1 MLLKFRSCSPK
12 TWLKKGIKLDMN
24 KKVRDMKPSEMNAFY
39 EALLPSKE
47 REFANEF
54 DNELIANSKKDR
66 EESESKIL
74 SKVVG
79 KASKHFSTV
88 SKLLEDNGVKKIY
101 LPDLGS
107 YDHNFSSNKE
117 RLIAEGRMKGKKPRR
132 GPDHDFDYDD
142 DDYGYE

>member
-1 MLLKFRSCSPK
+1 
-12 TWLKKGIKLDMN
+12 
-24 KKVRDMKPSEMNAFY
+24 MKPSEMNAFY

-117 RLIAEGRMKGKKPRR
+117 RLIAEGRMKGKSPDVVRIATLIMTMMIMGMNKQKPLLRK
-132 GPDHDFDYDD
+132 GFS
-142 DDYGYE
+142 

>member
-1 MLLKFRSCSPK
+1 
-12 TWLKKGIKLDMN
+12 MN

-117 RLIAEGRMKGKKPRR
+117 RLIAEGRMKGKSPDVVRIATLIMTMMIMGMNKQKPLLRK
-132 GPDHDFDYDD
+132 GFS
-142 DDYGYE
+142 

>member
-1 MLLKFRSCSPK
+1 
-12 TWLKKGIKLDMN
+12 
-24 KKVRDMKPSEMNAFY
+24 MKPSEMNAFY
-39 EALLPSKE
+39 EALLRSKE

-132 GPDHDFDYDD
+132 GPDRDFDYDD